1 MHRRLVQ
8 SGRLHQTAGMESGDV
23 LIVAG
28 PTGSGKSG
36 LALAAAEAF
45 AATVINADSVQ
56 VYRELRVLTAR
67 PDTAAEARAPHRL
80 YGVLPASERCSAGR
94 WLALA
99 AEAIRE
105 AWRQGRLPIVAGG
118 TGLYLRALTDGLAP
132 VPPVPDAVRDEAEAL
147 YASLGG
153 TEFRERL
160 AGLDADSAAA
170 LHPSDRQR
178 LVRAMEVVRT
188 TGRPLGHWQRQ
199 PPVRALPGA
208 RFTTLVLQPE
218 RRELYAALDARFLV
232 MLDEGALD
240 EVATLRALCLNRSLP
255 AMKALGVREL
265 AAVLSGEQ
273 DLASATALAQQ
284 ATRRFAKRQITWLR
298 HQVSADVVFFE
309 QYSERICGEIFAFV
323 RRQLL
328 TRDD

>member
-1 MHRRLVQ
+1 MRRQLVQ
-8 SGRLHQTAGMESGDV
+8 SGRLHQTAGMESKDV

-45 AATVINADSVQ
+45 AGTVINADSAQ
-56 VYRELRVLTAR
+56 VYQELRVLTAR
-67 PDTAAEARAPHRL
+67 PDADAEARALHRL
-80 YGVLPASERCSAGR
+80 YGVLTAPERCSAGR
-94 WLALA
+94 WLAMA
-99 AEAIRE
+99 AEAVRE
-105 AWRQGRLPIVAGG
+105 TWKQGRLPIVVGG

-132 VPPVPDAVRDEAEAL
+132 VPPVPDAVRAEAEAL

-153 TEFRERL
+153 TQFREQL
-160 AGLDADSAAA
+160 ASLDADSAAT

-188 TGRPLGHWQRQ
+188 TGQPLGYWQRQ

-208 RFTTLVLQPE
+208 RFTTLVLRPE
-218 RRELYAALDARFLV
+218 RRGLYATLDARFLA

-240 EVATLRALCLNRSLP
+240 EVASLRALRLDSSLP
-255 AMKALGVREL
+255 VMKALGVREL

-273 DLASATALAQQ
+273 DLASATALAQR

-298 HQVSADVVFFE
+298 HQVPADAVFFE
-309 QYSERICGEIFAFV
+309 QYSERINGKIFAFI